1 LEDRNLSEIFE
12 VVGGKLRTNFVLSLR
27 DGPLR
32 PAQLSQKLDAP
43 TSNLYRIFNELKH
56 AGLVESFEKD
66 GLVYWKLTDFGIKWI
81 NANIEAITGSM
92 EKKPSKVQHSRMHK
106 ILLFMPIFIIIFS
119 AVRAVVSSEPLWFVG
134 GIILS
139 TILYIIIEKVK

>member
-1 LEDRNLSEIFE
+1 MEDRSLSEIFE
-12 VVGGKLRTNFVLSLR
+12 VVGGRLRTNFVLALR

-43 TSNLYRIFNELKH
+43 ISNLYRIFNELKH

-66 GLVYWKLTDFGIKWI
+66 GLVYWKLTEFGVKWI
-81 NANIEAITGSM
+81 NANIEAITGSL
-92 EKKPSKVQHSRMHK
+92 EKGSIKVAYRRRK
-106 ILLFMPIFIIIFS
+106 ILLLIPTFILIFS
-119 AVRAVVSSEPLWFVG
+119 AVRAIASSEPTWFIG

-139 TILYIIIEKVK
+139 AIAYLIIEKIK

>member
-12 VVGGKLRTNFVLSLR
+12 VVGGRLRTNFVLALR

-43 TSNLYRIFNELKH
+43 ISNLYRIFNELKH

-66 GLVYWKLTDFGIKWI
+66 GLVYWKLTEFGIRWI
-81 NANIEAITGSM
+81 NANIETITGSL
-92 EKKPSKVQHSRMHK
+92 EKGPSKVAHKRRK
-106 ILLFMPIFIIIFS
+106 ILLFIPTFILIFS
-119 AVRAVVSSEPLWFVG
+119 AVRAIASSEPTWFIG

-139 TILYIIIEKVK
+139 AIVYLIIEKVK

>member
-12 VVGGKLRTNFVLSLR
+12 VVGGRLRTNFVLALR

-43 TSNLYRIFNELKH
+43 ISNLYRIFNELKH

-66 GLVYWKLTDFGIKWI
+66 GLVYWKLTEFGIRWI
-81 NANIEAITGSM
+81 NANIETITGSL
-92 EKKPSKVQHSRMHK
+92 EKGHSKVAHKRRK
-106 ILLFMPIFIIIFS
+106 ILLFIPTFILIFS
-119 AVRAVVSSEPLWFVG
+119 AVRAIASSEPTWFIG

-139 TILYIIIEKVK
+139 AIVYLIIEKVK

>member
-1 LEDRNLSEIFE
+1 MEDRSLSEIFE
-12 VVGGKLRTNFVLSLR
+12 VVGGRLRTNFVLALR

-43 TSNLYRIFNELKH
+43 ISNLYRIFNELKH

-66 GLVYWKLTDFGIKWI
+66 GLVYWKLTEFGVKWI
-81 NANIEAITGSM
+81 NANIEAITGSL
-92 EKKPSKVQHSRMHK
+92 EKGSSKVAYRRRK
-106 ILLFMPIFIIIFS
+106 ILLLIPTFILIFS
-119 AVRAVVSSEPLWFVG
+119 AVRAIASSEPTWFIG

-139 TILYIIIEKVK
+139 AIAYLIIEKIK

>member
-1 LEDRNLSEIFE
+1 LEDRSLSEIFE
-12 VVGGKLRTNFVLSLR
+12 VVGGRLRTNFVLALR

-43 TSNLYRIFNELKH
+43 ISNLYRIFNELKH

-66 GLVYWKLTDFGIKWI
+66 GLVYWKLTEFGVKWI
-81 NANIEAITGSM
+81 NANIEAITGSL
-92 EKKPSKVQHSRMHK
+92 EKGSSKVAYRRRK
-106 ILLFMPIFIIIFS
+106 ILLLIPTFILIFS
-119 AVRAVVSSEPLWFVG
+119 AVRAIASSEPTWFIG

-139 TILYIIIEKVK
+139 AIAYLIIEKIK

>member
-1 LEDRNLSEIFE
+1 MEDRSLSEIFE
-12 VVGGKLRTNFVLSLR
+12 VVGGRLRTNFVLALR

-43 TSNLYRIFNELKH
+43 ISNLYRIFNELKH

-66 GLVYWKLTDFGIKWI
+66 GLVYWKLTEFGVKWI
-81 NANIEAITGSM
+81 NANIEAITGSL
-92 EKKPSKVQHSRMHK
+92 EKGPSKVAYRRRK
-106 ILLFMPIFIIIFS
+106 ILLLIPIFILIFS
-119 AVRAVVSSEPLWFVG
+119 AVRAIASSEPTWFIG

-139 TILYIIIEKVK
+139 AIAYLIIEKIK